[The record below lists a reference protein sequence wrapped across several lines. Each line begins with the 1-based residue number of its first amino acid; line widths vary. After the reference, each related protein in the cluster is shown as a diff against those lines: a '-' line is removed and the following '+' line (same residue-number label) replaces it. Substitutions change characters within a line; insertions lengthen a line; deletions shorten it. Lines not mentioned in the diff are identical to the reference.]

1 MEKRRYELV
10 TQKFS
15 GPRFED
21 HGLDIDVLP
30 ELIAYKKL
38 LIETAKELWWRK
50 HPDRERI
57 QRNFEASL
65 RLKFY
70 KLVDGSVAVPLEREI
85 EVEEGWLGFERT
97 PDELDQAVRVLEEA
111 IDAASA
117 DAPLPADVPKNVIPL
132 FDQLGRTL
140 EADDKMEFEPPRAA
154 RDRKKVVYTQQT
166 RARMIERATGEY
178 TDVITVSGEIRAADL
193 DGGNFSLRREDGSKV
208 FGKFSSEHEAEI
220 TEALKEHQSCSL
232 QVEGAA
238 TFFPDGQ
245 IKRIEKVD
253 KLQILSKEQVEFDA
267 AAKPIWEI
275 AQEIG
280 KAIPQEEWEKV
291 PKDGAINVDHYLY
304 GHRKTS

>member
-1 MEKRRYELV
+1 MAKRKYELV
-10 TQKFS
+10 TQKFT

-38 LIETAKELWWRK
+38 LIETAKEIWWRK

-70 KLVDGSVAVPLEREI
+70 RLAEGSVAVPLEREI
-85 EVEEGWLGFERT
+85 EVEEGLLNFEPV
-97 PDELDQAVRVLEEA
+97 PDELDEAARVLEEA

-117 DAPLPADVPKNVIPL
+117 DAPLPSDFPKNVIPL
-132 FDQLGRTL
+132 FEQLGKTL
-140 EADDKMEFEPPRAA
+140 EADDSMEFEPPPGA
-154 RDRKKVVYTQQT
+154 RTRKKVVYTQQT
-166 RARMIERATGEY
+166 RTRMVERATGEY
-178 TDVITVSGEIRAADL
+178 TDVVSVSGEIRAADL
-193 DGGNFSLRREDGSKV
+193 DGGSFNLRREDGSRLS
-208 FGKFSSEHEAEI
+208 GKFSPEHEAQI

-232 QVEGAA
+232 EVEGTA
-238 TFFPDGQ
+238 TFFPDGK

-253 KLQILSKEQVEFDA
+253 KLQIISKERTDFDA
-267 AAKPIWEI
+267 SAKPIWEV

-280 KAIPQEEWEKV
+280 KSVPQEEWEKV
-291 PKDGAINVDHYLY
+291 PKDGSINVDHYLY
-304 GHRKTS
+304 GNRKIS

>member
-10 TQKFS
+10 KQKFS

-21 HGLDIDVLP
+21 HGLDVDVLP

-38 LIETAKELWWRK
+38 LIETAKEIWWRK
-50 HPDRERI
+50 HPGRERI

-70 KLVDGSVAVPLEREI
+70 RLADGSVAVPLEREI
-85 EVEEGWLGFERT
+85 EVEEGLLHFEPV
-97 PDELDQAVRVLEEA
+97 PDELDEAARVLEEA
-111 IDAASA
+111 IDAVSA
-117 DAPLPADVPKNVIPL
+117 DAPLPSDFPKNVIPL
-132 FDQLGRTL
+132 FEQLGKTL
-140 EADDKMEFEPPRAA
+140 QADDSIEFEPPRGA
-154 RDRKKVVYTQQT
+154 RARKKVVYTQQT
-166 RARMIERATGEY
+166 RTRMIERGTGEY
-178 TDVITVSGEIRAADL
+178 SDVVTVAGEIRAADL

-208 FGKFSSEHEAEI
+208 FGKFSPEHEAQI

-253 KLQILSKEQVEFDA
+253 KLQIISKERAEFDA

-275 AQEIG
+275 AREIG
-280 KAIPQEEWEKV
+280 KSIPQKEWEKV
-291 PKDGAINVDHYLY
+291 PKDGSINVDHYLY
-304 GHRKTS
+304 GHTKTS

>member
-10 TQKFS
+10 TQKFN

-21 HGLDIDVLP
+21 HGLDVDVLP

-38 LIETAKELWWRK
+38 LIETAKEIWWQK
-50 HPDRERI
+50 HPGRERI

-70 KLVDGSVAVPLEREI
+70 RLAEGSVAVPLEREI
-85 EVEEGWLGFERT
+85 EVEEGALNFEPA
-97 PDELDQAVRVLEEA
+97 PDELDEAARVLEEA

-117 DAPLPADVPKNVIPL
+117 DSPLPSDFPKNVIPL
-132 FDQLGRTL
+132 FEQLGKTL
-140 EADDKMEFEPPRAA
+140 EANDSIEFEPPRGA
-154 RDRKKVVYTQQT
+154 RARKKVVYTQQT
-166 RARMIERATGEY
+166 RTRMVERATDEY
-178 TDVITVSGEIRAADL
+178 TDAVSVSGEIRAADL

-208 FGKFSSEHEAEI
+208 FGKFSPEHEAQI

-253 KLQILSKEQVEFDA
+253 KLRIISKE
-267 AAKPIWEI
+267 
-275 AQEIG
+275 
-280 KAIPQEEWEKV
+280 
-291 PKDGAINVDHYLY
+291 
-304 GHRKTS
+304 